1 MIRQGTDA
9 LSRGL
14 WLTPFRDTS
23 VNYAAALFRPAP
35 LHPDLCMWA
44 LTKLATFNPCR
55 PVVLQDEFSSW
66 DPFPLL
72 SRHCLWS
79 LSPTFARQGFL
90 AAVFAWLE
98 APTTSSHI
106 FIVPR
111 LLQRDFGRVNKHI
124 LFIGQFDDVPVPS
137 HFDPLVPFLL
147 FYLPPFRRELPVSP
161 SSSGRL
167 DPSPIM
173 PVPHWVDAQME
184 ELRGL

>member
-1 MIRQGTDA
+1 MGPFSPSLPPLPLVIKSYIRP
-9 LSRGL
+9 SGL
-14 WLTPFRDTS
+14 
-23 VNYAAALFRPAP
+23 
-35 LHPDLCMWA
+35 
-44 LTKLATFNPCR
+44 PCR
-55 PVVLQDEFSSW
+55 CI
-66 DPFPLL
+66 
-72 SRHCLWS
+72 CLVGGS
-79 LSPTFARQGFL
+79 YDIVT
-90 AAVFAWLE
+90 
-98 APTTSSHI
+98 I

-124 LFIGQFDDVPVPS
+124 LFIGQFDDVPVLS